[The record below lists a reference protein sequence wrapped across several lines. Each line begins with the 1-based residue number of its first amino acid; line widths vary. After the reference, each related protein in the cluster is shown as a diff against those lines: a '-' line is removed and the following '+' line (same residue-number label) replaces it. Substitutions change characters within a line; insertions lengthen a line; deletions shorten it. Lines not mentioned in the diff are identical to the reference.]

1 MDFSDDYFMKIA
13 LGQAREAGARN
24 EVPVGACLI
33 DQTGTIL
40 AEAGNRT
47 IGDSDPSAHA
57 EVLVLREASKKVNN
71 YRLTE
76 CVLYTTIEPCVMCA
90 GALVN
95 ARIRR
100 LVYGAPDLRF
110 GAVRTQFELCD
121 NSSLN
126 HQIEITAGVLADDC
140 RKLMQDFFVLKR
152 KK

>member
-1 MDFSDDYFMKIA
+1 MKIA